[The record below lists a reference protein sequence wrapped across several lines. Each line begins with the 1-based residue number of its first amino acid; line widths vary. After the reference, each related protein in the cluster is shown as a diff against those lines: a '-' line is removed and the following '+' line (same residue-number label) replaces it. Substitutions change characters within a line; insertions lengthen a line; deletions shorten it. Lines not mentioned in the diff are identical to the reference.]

1 MYILCELRICT
12 NIEGLELFKRGQLE
26 NNSVRINQYVNG
38 LKKFFELNSH
48 YIDNNLLSV
57 YLTDNTLSDKC
68 ELDKSILNVLHPKC
82 EIITC
87 INNKYGCN
95 NKGAGD
101 IEQWIYN
108 KDLINKYKWFIHFEP
123 RQLLKS
129 NQFIDSFLENPR
141 NLFNMNW
148 ADKRQY
154 NTGLFCIKCKVLLDF
169 INEYTPEK
177 LVNNNLNIEASI
189 YNFITNNNIDYKT
202 IDKMDLIW
210 FPTNEPPCN
219 M

>member
-12 NIEGLELFKRGQLE
+12 NIEGGELFKRGQLE

-57 YLTDNTLSDKC
+57 YLTDNTVSDKC

-87 INNKYGCN
+87 INNKYGCK

-123 RQLLKS
+123 RQLLQS
-129 NQFIDSFLENPR
+129 NQFIDSFLENPI
-141 NLFNMNW
+141 NLFTMGTNM
-148 ADKRQY
+148 RHF
-154 NTGLFCIKCKVLLDF
+154 NTGLFCIKCKVLFDF

-177 LVNNNLNIEASI
+177 LFNNNLGIEYAI
-189 YNFITNNNIDYKT
+189 YNFIINSNIDYKI
-202 IDKMDLIW
+202 IDKMDLIY
-210 FPTNEPPCN
+210 FPTNHPHIN

>member
-1 MYILCELRICT
+1 MPTTINIDTNSSLYKSSQLTENDLRYKQYFEGIQKIYQF
-12 NIEGLELFKRGQLE
+12 NID
-26 NNSVRINQYVNG
+26 
-38 LKKFFELNSH
+38 KKFDIYIADNSDFFDKETELKE
-48 YIDNNLLSV
+48 YISKTSIVIIKNIPNN
-57 YLTDNTLSDKC
+57 
-68 ELDKSILNVLHPKC
+68 
-82 EIITC
+82 
-87 INNKYGCN
+87 YGCK
-95 NKGAGD
+95 NKGSGL
-101 IEQWIYN
+101 IENWIHNNDVLSRY
-108 KDLINKYKWFIHFEP
+108 DWIIHFEP

-219 M
+219 V